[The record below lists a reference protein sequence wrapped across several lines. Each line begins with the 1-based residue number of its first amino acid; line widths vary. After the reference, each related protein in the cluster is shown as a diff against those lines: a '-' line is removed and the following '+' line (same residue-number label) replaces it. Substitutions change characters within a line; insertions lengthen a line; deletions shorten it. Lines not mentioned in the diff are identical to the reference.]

1 MTTDHYDPHG
11 QALLD
16 YFNGDTSAT
25 IVIHEYEKQKEFP
38 LSLFFIGW
46 DEFPSLDLA
55 PRDIGI

>member
-25 IVIHEYEKQKEFP
+25 E
-38 LSLFFIGW
+38 
-46 DEFPSLDLA
+46 DESQ
-55 PRDIGI
+55 